1 MCTHQYAKD
10 NSMPARKVGIREFR
24 EKLATFLLE
33 SDEPVAIT
41 RHGDTVGYYLPA
53 RPRRSHADHEALK
66 EAASRL
72 QSLLTAQGI
81 SEDEIIRDFRRWRS
95 AKRK

>member
-1 MCTHQYAKD
+1 
-10 NSMPARKVGIREFR
+10 MPARKVGIREFR

-53 RPRRSHADHEALK
+53 RPPRSHADREALK